1 MREPRPHQELVM
13 MHRRSLAIAFAV
25 IAAIANGQSRASA
38 PAGCVAYDSD
48 TVSLAGRV
56 IRRVYAG
63 RPGYES
69 VARGDEPDTVLVLVL
84 DGPLYPVTTSFSR
97 LTIAS
102 VKFNCTSPAKRFLST
117 LGQLGSRM
125 TLRGTIEG
133 AVWGWH
139 HLPVV
144 FHTRL
149 PPPPQRGAV

>member
-1 MREPRPHQELVM
+1 M

-25 IAAIANGQSRASA
+25 IATIANGQSRASA

-84 DGPLYPVTTSFSR
+84 DRPLYTVTTVVF
-97 LTIAS
+97 AAHDS
-102 VKFNCTSPAKRFLST
+102 VREVQLYVTRKDFLST

-133 AVWGWH
+133 
-139 HLPVV
+139 VV

-149 PPPPQRGAV
+149 PPPPQRGAG